1 MGNMAFGNFSIG
13 TISPDDDAY
22 SGYPQPD
29 KDASI
34 KYRGFEI
41 DRARPFFLYRIVPR
55 EGFQLW
61 RTLDGNYTTA
71 EIAKKQIDV
80 WYSEC
85 DWAVS
90 ADDAFIKQN
99 DKPKRGR
106 PTKKEQA
113 ARAIEEAFSDEAN

>member
-1 MGNMAFGNFSIG
+1 MGNMAFNNYSIG
-13 TISPDDDAY
+13 TILPDDDAY
-22 SGYPQPD
+22 AGYPKPD
-29 KDASI
+29 RDAAI

-41 DRARPFFLYRIVPR
+41 DRVLPNFLYRIVPR
-55 EGFQLW
+55 VGFQIW

-80 WYSEC
+80 WYAEC
-85 DWAVS
+85 SWAVS
-90 ADDAFIKQN
+90 ADDAFIKQD

-113 ARAIEEAFSDEAN
+113 ARAKEAFTDEAN